1 MQPPG
6 ADAHPMSSDHSSDA
20 RLDATDE
27 TAMTS
32 LVVARAELAAEDIK
46 LFELRHPEGA
56 DLPEFTSGAHISVRT
71 PDGKIRKYSLAN
83 DPAERSFYQIAV
95 KREAGGRGGSRSMFD
110 ALETGDTI
118 PASVPRND
126 FPLAPSTAGYTL
138 IAGGIGI
145 TPILS
150 MARHL
155 KSTGGRFK
163 LYYLTRSREATAFHA
178 DLSQPQFRG
187 IVTIHHDGGN
197 PDHALDL
204 WPVLEKPRGHVYCC
218 GPRGL
223 MMAVR
228 DMTGHWSSAAVH
240 FEAFQEPEQN
250 ALDNKPFKVTI
261 ASTGATIE
269 VPAEM
274 NILDALRAAGHKVPS
289 SCESG
294 TCGSCKTRLVSG
306 DVDHRDLVLTE
317 QEKPGHIMVCVSRA
331 LTGDLVIDI

>member
-187 IVTIHHDGGN
+187 IVTIPPENLAEVKDELRLAPGMN
-197 PDHALDL
+197 ANVMIPTTARTALSYL
-204 WPVLEKPRGHVYCC
+204 IRPFTASFEK
-218 GPRGL
+218 
-223 MMAVR
+223 
-228 DMTGHWSSAAVH
+228 
-240 FEAFQEPEQN
+240 AF
-250 ALDNKPFKVTI
+250 
-261 ASTGATIE
+261 
-269 VPAEM
+269 
-274 NILDALRAAGHKVPS
+274 R
-289 SCESG
+289 
-294 TCGSCKTRLVSG
+294 
-306 DVDHRDLVLTE
+306 
-317 QEKPGHIMVCVSRA
+317 EK
-331 LTGDLVIDI
+331 